1 MRLNSSVGIKLGLL
15 ASVLLAV
22 VFVATA
28 LWVDAFMH
36 RNLEQLLFQQARTL
50 VKEIVLLRHWNSSFG
65 GVYVRKLPGTETNRY
80 LYLVGPGDGKQSA
93 VVPEIKDLQGNVYTL
108 KNPALMARE
117 LSELTEK
124 NSDIRFH
131 LTSLNPVN
139 PGNAPDEF
147 EARALKRF
155 DAGVKETA
163 EFSNIKDK
171 PYYRYMAPLY
181 VEQSCL
187 RCHGFQD
194 YKVGDI
200 RGGISLSLAVEDEH
214 HVFMDSRD
222 RFVVFAGLLSV
233 LMVFTIIYG
242 SYFIVTRPLRIM
254 GRYASNM
261 GQHQRLPDNLT
272 GRHDE
277 IGLLALELTGTNA
290 ELLAQRERIIEHTMQ
305 LEHDSRTDA
314 LTGLYNRRYLFTE
327 GVRLYERWQHGHAK
341 IAILMID
348 IDYFKRINDQYGH
361 QVGDEVLVEVAQRLQ
376 QQCRPYDLVARY
388 GGEEFVVLLEA
399 PTSGSGESTAKRI
412 HQSIRDNAIKIA
424 SGEIYVTISIG
435 VIEGHEIGDF
445 DTALR
450 KADEALY
457 RAKDS
462 GRNRIVASVEA

>member
-15 ASVLLAV
+15 ASGVLTV

-36 RNLEQLLFQQARTL
+36 RNLEQLMFQQARVL
-50 VKEIVLLRHWNSSFG
+50 VKQIVLMRHWNSSFG
-65 GVYVRKLPGTETNRY
+65 GVYVRKLPGMETNRY
-80 LYLVGPGDGKQSA
+80 LYQVGPGENKPSA
-93 VVPEIKDLQGNVYTL
+93 VTPEIKDEQGNVYTL

-117 LSELTEK
+117 LAELTEK
-124 NSDIRFH
+124 NTDIRFH
-131 LTSLNPVN
+131 LTSLKPIN
-139 PGNAPDEF
+139 PGNSADDF
-147 EARALKRF
+147 EIRALKHF
-155 DAGVKETA
+155 EAGVKESA
-163 EFSNIKDK
+163 EFSRINSK
-171 PYYRYMAPLY
+171 PYYRYMVPLY

-187 RCHGFQD
+187 RCHGFQG
-194 YKVGDI
+194 YKEGDV
-200 RGGISLSLAVEDEH
+200 RGGISLSLPMEDERR
-214 HVFMDSRD
+214 VFMESRD
-222 RFVVFAGLLSV
+222 RFILFAGLLSV
-233 LMVFTIIYG
+233 LMVITIIYG

-254 GRYASNM
+254 GGYANNM
-261 GQHQRLPDNLT
+261 GRQQRLPDDIT

-277 IGLLALELTGTNA
+277 IGLLAQELTGTNA
-290 ELLAQRERIIEHTMQ
+290 ALLDQQEKINERTMQ

-314 LTGLYNRRYLFTE
+314 LTGLYNRRYLFSE
-327 GVRLYERWQHGHAK
+327 GVRLYERWQHGHTK
-341 IAILMID
+341 VAILMID

-361 QVGDEVLVEVAQRLQ
+361 QTGDEVLIEVAQRLK

-399 PTSGSGESTAKRI
+399 TTPGSGESTAMRI
-412 HQSIRDNAIKIA
+412 HRSIRDNPVKLA
-424 SGEIYVTISIG
+424 SGDINITISIG